1 MNPTSEQAIGMRI
14 VHLSALLV
22 VLALPA
28 EAAAQTKAG
37 DAALAFI
44 RYITRSE
51 ATAVWKAKGLSRY

>member
-1 MNPTSEQAIGMRI
+1 MRI